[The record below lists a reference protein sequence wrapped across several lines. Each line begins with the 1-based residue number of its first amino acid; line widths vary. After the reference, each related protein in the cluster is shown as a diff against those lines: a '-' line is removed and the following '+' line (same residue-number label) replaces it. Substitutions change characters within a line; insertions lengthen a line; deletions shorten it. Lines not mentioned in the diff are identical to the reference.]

1 MNLYRVILLPALLLT
16 LAACVETTT
25 PPTDSKPTT
34 QPNKSLPQFGQARS
48 LAEGKASYRRVSK
61 RLLPIARQACRQV
74 HKAKSL
80 AKCNFRLLIRAEQ
93 GNTPDARFTR
103 SNGRPVIVF
112 NNAMLQFLRDD
123 NEMAMVVAH
132 EMAHQIA
139 NHIERGQRQVIRS
152 AVQSAKA
159 AEKAGADP
167 REAAVQAAEKAL
179 ISYSRQFELEA
190 DRAGT
195 ILMMRAGYT
204 PDQAI
209 NLLDRLPSGNSRF
222 RRHPPHPKRKQAVR
236 AVANQYRAANAD
248 GKTLALAF

>member
-1 MNLYRVILLPALLLT
+1 MLS

-25 PPTDSKPTT
+25 APTQEKPTT
-34 QPNKSLPQFGQARS
+34 QPSKSLPKFGKART

-74 HKAKSL
+74 HKSNALS
-80 AKCNFRLLIRAEQ
+80 KCTFRLLISPGKSNAP
-93 GNTPDARFTR
+93 GARFTQI
-103 SNGRPVIVF
+103 NGRPVIQF
-112 NNAMLQFLRDD
+112 NGAMLQFLRDD

-139 NHIERGQRQVIRS
+139 NHIERGQRQVIRN

-159 AEKAGADP
+159 AEKAGTDP
-167 REAAVQAAEKAL
+167 RKAAVQAAEKAL

-204 PDQAI
+204 PDKAI
-209 NLLDRLPSGNSRF
+209 NLLDRLPEGNSRF

-236 AVANQYRAANAD
+236 AIAKQYRAASSKGN
-248 GKTLALAF
+248 TLALVF